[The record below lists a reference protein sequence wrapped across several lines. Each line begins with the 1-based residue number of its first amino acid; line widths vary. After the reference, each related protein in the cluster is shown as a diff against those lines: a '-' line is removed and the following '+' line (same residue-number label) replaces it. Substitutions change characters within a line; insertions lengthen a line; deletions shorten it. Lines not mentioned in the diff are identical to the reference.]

1 MSNIRTSC
9 KECVFRLNDH
19 YNNQLSCL
27 LGRLDIFQ
35 EREEAVKEQDYYLI
49 NRFCNTCRN
58 KPQTKESILKEVEI
72 SCTFIVYGFNDYWI
86 TLKSILKQTVKPKA
100 VFVVFDDQK
109 MFDKEKCK
117 EIQELYQ
124 NQEIALIF
132 KRWLEPTEYTKMIDE
147 VVSKCKTQFYI
158 PIKGQIPR
166 DFIEKMNYR
175 INYEMIPTN
184 AYFTSKHKS
193 IFNALISCSLHKMV
207 NGNNERS
214 IISKIE
220 ELLVD
225 KSDKER
231 STIVWSQ

>member
-1 MSNIRTSC
+1 MNNIRTSC
-9 KECVFRLNDH
+9 KECVFRLNDDSD
-19 YNNQLSCL
+19 NQNSCSL
-27 LGRLDIFQ
+27 DRLEIFK
-35 EREEAVKEQDYYLI
+35 EREEAVKEHNYYLI

-86 TLKSILKQTVKPKA
+86 TLNSILKQTIKPKA

-109 MFDKEKCK
+109 MFNKEKFK

-124 NQEIALIF
+124 HEEITLIF
-132 KRWLEPTEYTKMIDE
+132 KRWLEPTKYTRMIDE

-158 PIKGQIPR
+158 PIKGKIPR
-166 DFIEKMNYR
+166 DFIEKMNHR

-184 AYFTSKHKS
+184 AYFTSRS
-193 IFNALISCSLHKMV
+193 IFNSLISCSLHKIV
-207 NGNNERS
+207 NGNEDRS
-214 IISKIE
+214 IIEKIE